1 VTDSY
6 PDWPFY
12 DSGLLDELFV
22 QLGSV
27 TLAGGASRFYH
38 GRSRGNGR
46 LRRYLD
52 RMRG

>member
-1 VTDSY
+1 MTDSY

-27 TLAGGASRFYH
+27 TLAGGQAASTTVDHEGMAGFLATLIACE
-38 GRSRGNGR
+38 G
-46 LRRYLD
+46 
-52 RMRG
+52 

>member
-22 QLGSV
+22 QLGMAGFV
-27 TLAGGASRFYH
+27 ATLIACEG
-38 GRSRGNGR
+38 
-46 LRRYLD
+46 
-52 RMRG
+52 

>member
-27 TLAGGASRFYH
+27 TLAGGGKPLLPRSITREWQAS
-38 GRSRGNGR
+38 SRP
-46 LRRYLD
+46 
-52 RMRG
+52 